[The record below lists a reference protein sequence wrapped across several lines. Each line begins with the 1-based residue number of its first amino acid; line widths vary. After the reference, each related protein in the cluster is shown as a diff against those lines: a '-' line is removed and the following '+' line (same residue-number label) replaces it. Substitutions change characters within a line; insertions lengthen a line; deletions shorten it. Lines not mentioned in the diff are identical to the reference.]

1 MINELNERMKTDEEI
16 LFKNEPRLNVI
27 SKETY
32 ENRVSKVF
40 KLLWSTLA
48 KSFGP
53 YGAPTLIYNY
63 PYSHV
68 TKDGFTIM
76 KNISMDASEQLVDQ
90 AIANMAS
97 DICGR
102 LNYSVGD
109 GTTSAVIATNSIY
122 QNYLKHKEELQK
134 EFIMPRDIIQ
144 IYNNIKN
151 RIIKNLHKY
160 VKSINS
166 NDPEELYEN
175 IYKIVFISSN
185 GDPVISSYIADMYK
199 ELQFPGI
206 TCELAPDGITKKR
219 IISGYQFELVLND
232 KLYINSDDNTMS
244 ISNADIIFFS
254 VKITK
259 DIYEKILKPLNE
271 QSRLRGRKLIV
282 CASSYD
288 ETALGQTIRRDLLGE
303 YKQLKEINMV
313 LCTYKALSDHTRKLA
328 SDFAM
333 LCNTL
338 IIDRTLLA
346 SIYEEVENHTPIT
359 TIFNIDNRTDIPN
372 LICMGVR
379 NENAVR
385 FINGKES
392 DDIERLPLSPN
403 AIRLGYVGNG
413 SIGLKKSLFT
423 DFYYDENMYNK
434 TLKDAEDILKETE
447 EKYKKLGTFNLV
459 VNQAF
464 QRYYALKLK
473 MGIIE
478 VGGDSELSQKLLK
491 DAVDD
496 AIKAASSAF
505 DNGIVNGC
513 NVDMMR
519 AIRDTMNEC
528 ENADELDERSKSIY
542 LTLLNILNDGFRDV
556 YKTVLSNAF
565 DNVDIVHLRE
575 FNEFFGKPI
584 LTLNEDDEPDIES
597 YDYWM
602 YTSQPIPIHDVIV
615 SHSISEGKVFDVST
629 REFVTTVINSS
640 KTDEEILVATIDLI
654 GLLISGNQMVITQK
668 HNFE

>member
-1 MINELNERMKTDEEI
+1 MSEILNERMKNDDDN
-16 LFKNEPRLNVI
+16 LFKSEPRLNVI
-27 SKETY
+27 SKEMY
-32 ENRVSKVF
+32 EERVSKVF

-76 KNISMDASEQLVDQ
+76 KNLSMDASEQLVDQ

-134 EFIMPRDIIQ
+134 KFIMPRDIIQ

-151 RIIKNLHKY
+151 RIINNLHKY

-166 NDPEELYEN
+166 NNPEELYDN
-175 IYKIVFISSN
+175 IYKIVYISSN
-185 GDPVISSYIADMYK
+185 GDQLISSYIADMYK

-219 IISGYQFELVLND
+219 IISGYQFDLVLND
-232 KLYINSDDNTMS
+232 KLYINSDDNTMN

-259 DIYEKILKPLNE
+259 EIYEKILKPLNE
-271 QSRLRGRKLIV
+271 QSRMRGRKLIV

-288 ETALGQTIRRDLLGE
+288 ETALGQTIRRDLLAE
-303 YKQLKEINMV
+303 YKSTKEINLV
-313 LCTYKALSDHTRKLA
+313 LCTYKALSEHTRKLA

-338 IIDRTLLA
+338 IIDRTLLS
-346 SIYEEVENHTPIT
+346 SIYEEIENHEPIT
-359 TIFNIDNRTDIPN
+359 NIFNIDNRTDIPN
-372 LICMGVR
+372 LICIGIKDS
-379 NENAVR
+379 NPVR
-385 FINGKES
+385 FANDKKT

-423 DFYYDENMYNK
+423 DFYYDEKMYNA
-434 TLKDAEDILKETE
+434 TLKDAESILKETE

-473 MGIIE
+473 MGVIE

-519 AIRDTMNEC
+519 AIQDTLVEC
-528 ENADELDERSKSIY
+528 IISPDLDERSVSIY
-542 LTLLNILNDGFRDV
+542 STLLNILYDGFTDV

-565 DNVDIVHLRE
+565 DDKEIHHLYE
-575 FNEFFGKPI
+575 INEFFDKPV
-584 LTLNEDDEPDIES
+584 LELDKEDAIDENTYSMHDIIIDRS
-597 YDYWM
+597 VR
-602 YTSQPIPIHDVIV
+602 T
-615 SHSISEGKVFDVST
+615 GKVFDVST
-629 REFVTTVINSS
+629 REFVSVVINSS
-640 KTDEEILVATIDLI
+640 KTDEEILIATIDLI

>member
-1 MINELNERMKTDEEI
+1 MSEILNERMKNDDDN
-16 LFKNEPRLNVI
+16 LFKSEPRLNVI
-27 SKETY
+27 SKEMY
-32 ENRVSKVF
+32 EERVSKVF

-76 KNISMDASEQLVDQ
+76 KNLSMDASEQLVDQ

-134 EFIMPRDIIQ
+134 KFIMPRDIIQ

-151 RIIKNLHKY
+151 RIINNLHKY

-166 NDPEELYEN
+166 NNPEELYDN
-175 IYKIVFISSN
+175 IYKIVYISSN
-185 GDPVISSYIADMYK
+185 GDQLISSYIADMYK

-219 IISGYQFELVLND
+219 IISGYQFDLVLND
-232 KLYINSDDNTMS
+232 KLYINSDDNTMN

-259 DIYEKILKPLNE
+259 EIYEKILKPLNE
-271 QSRLRGRKLIV
+271 QSRMRGRKLIV

-288 ETALGQTIRRDLLGE
+288 ETALGQTIRRDLLAE
-303 YKQLKEINMV
+303 YKSTKEINLV
-313 LCTYKALSDHTRKLA
+313 LCTYKALSEHTRKLA

-338 IIDRTLLA
+338 IIDRTLLS
-346 SIYEEVENHTPIT
+346 SIYEEIENHEPIT
-359 TIFNIDNRTDIPN
+359 NIFNIDNRTDIPN
-372 LICMGVR
+372 LICIGIKDS
-379 NENAVR
+379 NPVR
-385 FINGKES
+385 FANDKKT

-423 DFYYDENMYNK
+423 DFYYDEKMYNA
-434 TLKDAEDILKETE
+434 TLKDSESILKETE

-473 MGIIE
+473 MGVIE

-505 DNGIVNGC
+505 DNGVVNGC

-519 AIRDTMNEC
+519 AIQDTLVEC
-528 ENADELDERSKSIY
+528 IISPDLDERSTSIY
-542 LTLLNILNDGFRDV
+542 STLLNILYDGFTDV

-565 DNVDIVHLRE
+565 DDKEIHHLYE
-575 FNEFFGKPI
+575 INEFFDKPV
-584 LTLNEDDEPDIES
+584 LELDKE
-597 YDYWM
+597 
-602 YTSQPIPIHDVIV
+602 DVIDENTYSMHDIIIDRSV
-615 SHSISEGKVFDVST
+615 RTGKVFDVST
-629 REFVTTVINSS
+629 REFVSVVINSS
-640 KTDEEILVATIDLI
+640 KTDEEILIATIDLI

>member
-1 MINELNERMKTDEEI
+1 MYENLNERMKNDEDI
-16 LFKNEPRLNVI
+16 LFKKEPRLNVI
-27 SKETY
+27 SKEMY
-32 ENRVSKVF
+32 EERVSKVF

-76 KNISMDASEQLVDQ
+76 KNLSMDASEQLVDQ

-134 EFIMPRDIIQ
+134 KFIMPRDIIQ

-166 NDPEELYEN
+166 NNPEELYDN

-185 GDPVISSYIADMYK
+185 GDQLISSYIADMYK

-219 IISGYQFELVLND
+219 IISGYQFDLVLND

-259 DIYEKILKPLNE
+259 EIYEKILKPLNE
-271 QSRLRGRKLIV
+271 QSRMRGRKLIV

-288 ETALGQTIRRDLLGE
+288 ETALGQTIRRDLLAE
-303 YKQLKEINMV
+303 YKSTKEINLV

-338 IIDRTLLA
+338 IIDRTLLS
-346 SIYEEVENHTPIT
+346 SIYEEIEKHEPIT
-359 TIFNIDNRTDIPN
+359 NIFNIDNRTDIPN
-372 LICMGVR
+372 LICIGIKDS
-379 NENAVR
+379 NPVR
-385 FINGKES
+385 FTNDKKT
-392 DDIERLPLSPN
+392 DDIERLPLSAN

-423 DFYYDENMYNK
+423 DFYYDEKMYST
-434 TLKDAEDILKETE
+434 TLKDAESILKETE
-447 EKYKKLGTFNLV
+447 ERYKKLGTFNLV

-473 MGIIE
+473 MGVIE

-505 DNGIVNGC
+505 DNGVVNGC
-513 NVDMMR
+513 NVDLTR
-519 AIRDTMNEC
+519 AIQDTLVQC
-528 ENADELDERSKSIY
+528 ITSPDLDERSTSIY
-542 LTLLNILNDGFRDV
+542 STLLNILYDGFTDV

-565 DNVDIVHLRE
+565 NDKEINNLYEINQFFDKPVIDLDKTDIISV
-575 FNEFFGKPI
+575 I
-584 LTLNEDDEPDIES
+584 DEGNTYSMHDIII
-597 YDYWM
+597 DR
-602 YTSQPIPIHDVIV
+602 
-615 SHSISEGKVFDVST
+615 SIRSGKVFDVST
-629 REFVTTVINSS
+629 REFTSNVINSS
-640 KTDEEILVATIDLI
+640 KTDEEILIATIDLI
-654 GLLISGNQMVITQK
+654 GLLISGNQMIITQK

>member
-1 MINELNERMKTDEEI
+1 MSEILNERMRNDEEV
-16 LFKNEPRLNVI
+16 LFKKEPRLNVI

-32 ENRVSKVF
+32 EERVSKVF

-134 EFIMPRDIIQ
+134 KFIMPRDIIQ

-151 RIIKNLHKY
+151 KIINNLHKY

-166 NDPEELYEN
+166 NNPEELYEN

-185 GDPVISSYIADMYK
+185 GDQLISSYIADMYK

-219 IISGYQFELVLND
+219 IISGYQFDLVLND
-232 KLYINSDDNTMS
+232 KLYINSDDNTMNVT
-244 ISNADIIFFS
+244 NADIIFFS

-259 DIYEKILKPLNE
+259 EIYEKILKPLNE
-271 QSRLRGRKLIV
+271 QSRMRGRKLIV

-288 ETALGQTIRRDLLGE
+288 ETALGQTIRRDLLAE
-303 YKQLKEINMV
+303 YKSTKEINLV
-313 LCTYKALSDHTRKLA
+313 LCTYKALSEHTRKLA

-346 SIYEEVENHTPIT
+346 SIYEEIENHVPIT
-359 TIFNIDNRTDIPN
+359 SIFNIDNRTDIPN
-372 LICMGVR
+372 LICVGVKGSDC
-379 NENAVR
+379 VR
-385 FINGKES
+385 FVNGIKP
-392 DDIERLPLSPN
+392 DDVERLPASDN

-423 DFYYDENMYNK
+423 DFYYDEKMYNT
-434 TLKDAEDILKETE
+434 TLKDAYDILKDTE

-473 MGIIE
+473 MGVIE

-505 DNGIVNGC
+505 DNGVVNGC
-513 NVDMMR
+513 NVDLMR
-519 AIRDTMNEC
+519 AIQDTLVEC
-528 ENADELDERSKSIY
+528 IISPDLDERSTSIY
-542 LTLLNILNDGFRDV
+542 STLLNILYDGFTDV

-565 DNVDIVHLRE
+565 DDKEINRLYEI
-575 FNEFFGKPI
+575 NEFFDKPV
-584 LTLNEDDEPDIES
+584 LDLDKEDIIDENTYSMHDI
-597 YDYWM
+597 
-602 YTSQPIPIHDVIV
+602 IIN
-615 SHSISEGKVFDVST
+615 HSVHTGKVFDVST
-629 REFVTTVINSS
+629 REFVSVVINSS
-640 KTDEEILVATIDLI
+640 KTDEEILIATIDLI
-654 GLLISGNQMVITQK
+654 GLLISGNQMIITQK

>member
-1 MINELNERMKTDEEI
+1 MNEILNERMTTDEKN

-40 KLLWSTLA
+40 NLLWRTLA

-76 KNISMDASEQLVDQ
+76 KNLSMDASEQLVDQ

-134 EFIMPRDIIQ
+134 KFIMPRDIIQ

-185 GDPVISSYIADMYK
+185 GDQLISSYIADMYK

-219 IISGYQFELVLND
+219 IISGYQFDLVLND
-232 KLYINSDDNTMS
+232 KLYINSDDNTM
-244 ISNADIIFFS
+244 NVNNVDIILFS

-259 DIYEKILKPLNE
+259 EIYEKILKPLNE

-282 CASSYD
+282 CSSSYD
-288 ETALGQTIRRDLLGE
+288 ETALGQTIRRDLLAE

-313 LCTYKALSDHTRKLA
+313 LCTYKALSDHTRRLA

-346 SIYEEVENHTPIT
+346 SIYDEIENHTPIT

-379 NENAVR
+379 NDNAVR
-385 FINGKES
+385 FINGKEF
-392 DDIERLPLSPN
+392 DNVERLPLSPN
-403 AIRLGYVGNG
+403 AIRLGYVGSG

-423 DFYYDENMYNK
+423 DFYYDKKMYDA
-434 TLKDAEDILKETE
+434 TLKDAESILKETE

-464 QRYYALKLK
+464 QRFNALKLK

-505 DNGIVNGC
+505 DNGVVNGC

-519 AIRDTMNEC
+519 AIQDTLVDC
-528 ENADELDERSKSIY
+528 LTSPDLDERSTSIY
-542 LTLLNILNDGFRDV
+542 STLINILYDGFIDV

-565 DNVDIVHLRE
+565 DDRKINNISDV
-575 FNEFFGKPI
+575 NEFFDKPVITFDEDELNNDISEYSLHDI
-584 LTLNEDDEPDIES
+584 LIDF
-597 YDYWM
+597 
-602 YTSQPIPIHDVIV
+602 
-615 SHSISEGKVFDVST
+615 SIREGKVFDVST
-629 REFVTTVINSS
+629 REFTSVVINSS

>member
-1 MINELNERMKTDEEI
+1 MSESLNERMKNDEEV
-16 LFKNEPRLNVI
+16 LFKKEPRINVI

-32 ENRVSKVF
+32 EERVSKVF

-134 EFIMPRDIIQ
+134 KFIMPRDIIQ

-151 RIIKNLHKY
+151 RIIKNLYKY

-166 NDPEELYEN
+166 NNPEELYEN
-175 IYKIVFISSN
+175 IYKIVYISSN
-185 GDPVISSYIADMYK
+185 GDELISSYIADMYK

-219 IISGYQFELVLND
+219 IISGYQFDLVLND

-259 DIYEKILKPLNE
+259 EVYEKILKPLNE
-271 QSRLRGRKLIV
+271 QSRMRGRKLIV

-288 ETALGQTIRRDLLGE
+288 ETALGQTIRRDLLAE
-303 YKQLKEINMV
+303 YKATKEINLV

-338 IIDRTLLA
+338 IIDRTLLS
-346 SIYEEVENHTPIT
+346 SIYEEIENHEPIT
-359 TIFNIDNRTDIPN
+359 NIFNIDNRIDIPN
-372 LICMGVR
+372 LICIGIKDS
-379 NENAVR
+379 NPVR
-385 FINGKES
+385 FSNDKKS
-392 DDIERLPLSPN
+392 DDIERLPLSQN

-423 DFYYDENMYNK
+423 DFYYDEKMYVT
-434 TLKDAEDILKETE
+434 TLKDAESILKETE

-505 DNGIVNGC
+505 DNGVVNGC

-519 AIRDTMNEC
+519 AIADTLVEC
-528 ENADELDERSKSIY
+528 LESPDLDYRSKSIY
-542 LTLLNILNDGFRDV
+542 TTLLNILYDGFSDV
-556 YKTVLSNAF
+556 YRTVLSNAF
-565 DNVDIVHLRE
+565 DDKKINNLSEV
-575 FNEFFGKPI
+575 NEFFDKPI
-584 LTLNEDDEPDIES
+584 IYFDEEEL
-597 YDYWM
+597 
-602 YTSQPIPIHDVIV
+602 VIDTPEYSLHELIINNSV
-615 SHSISEGKVFDVST
+615 QDGKVFDVST
-629 REFVTTVINSS
+629 RKFTSNVINSS
-640 KTDEEILVATIDLI
+640 KTDEEILIATIDLI
-654 GLLISGNQMVITQK
+654 GLLISGNQMIITQK